1 MHVGAPLVAVPPCPL
16 HFRLTPC
23 GESNHS
29 LLGPIATETDR
40 LSRCHTVLGIAT
52 MFATVG
58 STEFSAVNA
67 AVPALST
74 GVVTFMGF
82 ALLLGVCAKSAQVPL
97 QAWLLD
103 AMEGPTPVS
112 ALIHAATMV
121 TAGVYLV
128 VRAGE
133 IYQYSQAASL
143 AVVII
148 GTVTLLVGAWIGC
161 AKDDIKKVLA
171 GSTMSQI
178 GYMVLAAGIGPAGY
192 VLAIF
197 HLVTHGFFKANMFLG
212 AGSIMHGMNESVNMR
227 EFGALRKAMPWTFI
241 TFAAGY
247 LAIIGFPGFAGFYS
261 KDAIIEAAF
270 ERGWVFGLAA
280 LIGAGVT
287 AFYMTRLMMMTFM
300 GEKRWRDDQHP
311 HESSPTMVTALVVL
325 GILSVI
331 GGLVLANGIATW
343 LNPAV
348 GGTAHDVPL
357 VHLTPMTLITL
368 LVVAAGVALGWW
380 MFRDRIPTTRTN
392 PGVAALI
399 GDNAFYADTIN
410 DWVAVKPTHVLAETA
425 ALVDSVGIT
434 TAVDDGGRGFAG
446 LGSALGKLQNGL
458 ARTYGLIMVVGAVVV
473 AAILLVVNQM
483 A

>member
-1 MHVGAPLVAVPPCPL
+1 MCI
-16 HFRLTPC
+16 R
-23 GESNHS
+23 
-29 LLGPIATETDR
+29 DR
-40 LSRCHTVLGIAT
+40 
-52 MFATVG
+52 
-58 STEFSAVNA
+58 
-67 AVPALST
+67 
-74 GVVTFMGF
+74 
-82 ALLLGVCAKSAQVPL
+82 
-97 QAWLLD
+97 
-103 AMEGPTPVS
+103 
-112 ALIHAATMV
+112 
-121 TAGVYLV
+121 
-128 VRAGE
+128 
-133 IYQYSQAASL
+133 
-143 AVVII
+143 
-148 GTVTLLVGAWIGC
+148 
-161 AKDDIKKVLA
+161 
-171 GSTMSQI
+171 
-178 GYMVLAAGIGPAGY
+178 
-192 VLAIF
+192 
-197 HLVTHGFFKANMFLG
+197 FLG

-392 PGVAALI
+392 PGVATLI